1 MAKGKSIVIVESP
14 AKAKTIN
21 KYLGSKY
28 VVRASMGHVRDL
40 PKSKIGVDIEKEFA
54 PHYITMQGRK
64 KLVTTLKKE
73 LKDADALYLAP
84 DPDREGEAIAWHLME
99 ALDFDRKKTFRVT
112 FNEITARA
120 VKEAFEHPGKLDHD
134 KIDSQQARRI
144 LDRIVGYKIS
154 PLLWKKVG
162 SGLSAG
168 RVQTVAVRLICERE
182 EEVLAFVPKEYWSVE
197 VLLEKASGEKEKFW
211 ADLKK
216 IEDRKIDIGSG
227 ALAGAVVEELKTLPF
242 TVKDIR
248 SKEKT
253 GSAYP
258 PFTTSHL
265 QQASV
270 NKLGWSIVH
279 TMSVAQQLYE
289 GLELGA
295 EGSTGLITY
304 MRTDSFNVSK
314 GAQDEALSYIKEK
327 YGAAYAPEVPNAYKA
342 KKGAQEAHEAI
353 RPSSVLR
360 DPESIRQYLTPD
372 QFKLYKLIWD
382 RFLASQMAPAKYNVM
397 TVDIAAGKYLFQAG
411 GSTVIFPGYTIVYRE
426 EPKED
431 EEVPEE
437 ERKAKIPAL
446 TAGEALSPR
455 EFKPGQHFT
464 KPPPRYTE
472 ATLVKAL
479 EEKGIGRP
487 STYAPTIMTIIRR
500 SYVSKEKGRLIPSQL
515 GKSVTKLLI
524 ENFPVIFDIDF
535 TAQMENNLDNIEK
548 GKIRWITVL
557 EDFYK
562 PFAETLVTATAEMR
576 DIKQEVQKTDQV
588 CEKCGKP
595 MLLKMGRFGQFLACS
610 SYPECKTTRSVPTG
624 VKCPKCGG
632 DVVKRKSKKGSTFY
646 GCSKYPGCD
655 FVAKFLSQA
664 QNAGSKGEAA
674 ESPQGAAREEQPGN
688 PGGGENT
695 QEGAGDTRQQ

>member
-1 MAKGKSIVIVESP
+1 MSKGKSMVIVESP

-21 KYLGSKY
+21 KYLGAKY
-28 VVRASMGHVRDL
+28 IVRASMGHVRDL
-40 PKSKIGVDIEKEFA
+40 PKSKLGVDIEKEFA
-54 PHYITMQGRK
+54 PHYITIMGRK

-73 LKDADALYLAP
+73 LKDAEALYLAP

-99 ALDFDRKKTFRVT
+99 ALDFDKKKTFRVT
-112 FNEITARA
+112 FNEITASA
-120 VKEAFEHPGKLDHD
+120 VKEAFTHPGKLDHD

-168 RVQTVAVRLICERE
+168 RVQTVTVRLICERE
-182 EEVLAFVPKEYWSVE
+182 EEILAFVPKEYWSVE
-197 VLLEKASGEKEKFW
+197 VLLEKLSGEKEKFW

-216 IEDRKIDIGSG
+216 IEDKKIDVGSG
-227 ALAGAVVEELKTLPF
+227 ATAGAIVDELKTLPF
-242 TVKDIR
+242 SVKDIR
-248 SKEKT
+248 TREKSE
-253 GSAYP
+253 GAYP

-289 GLELGA
+289 GLELGP

-304 MRTDSFNVSK
+304 MRTDSFNISA
-314 GAQDEALSYIKEK
+314 GAQSEALDYIKEK
-327 YGAAYAPEVPNAYKA
+327 YGADYAPGTPNKYKA

-353 RPSSVLR
+353 RPTSVLR
-360 DPESIRQYLTPD
+360 EPEAIRQYLTPD

-382 RFLASQMAPAKYNVM
+382 RFLASQMTPAKYNII
-397 TVDIAAGKYLFQAG
+397 TVDIVAGKYLFQAG
-411 GSTVIFPGYTIVYRE
+411 GSTVIFPGYTIVYKE

-437 ERKAKIPAL
+437 ERKAKIPPL
-446 TAGEALSPR
+446 TIGEGLTPR

-487 STYAPTIMTIIRR
+487 STYAPTIMTIIKR

-524 ENFPVIFDIDF
+524 ENFPGIFEVDF

-562 PFAETLVTATAEMR
+562 PFADTLVTATAEMK

-610 SYPECKTTRSVPTG
+610 GYPECKTTASVPTG

-632 DVVKRKSKKGSTFY
+632 DVVRRKSKKGSTFY
-646 GCSKYPGCD
+646 GCSKYPACD
-655 FVAKFLSQA
+655 FVAKFLNQA
-664 QNAGSKGEAA
+664 KSASEKGEAA
-674 ESPQGAAREEQPGN
+674 PEQESPEKK
-688 PGGGENT
+688 ENT
-695 QEGAGDTRQQ
+695 QEGAGDTEQR